1 MTAATQAGA
10 LSRVNVNWPAIDW
23 QQAHCTVRRL
33 QARIRKTKGVRHAIC
48 NSTPF
53 TCFAEL
59 LLELFHQRPCRLRL
73 GHPYFTGLIPPT
85 HRRVQSNQPGQT
97 TLIAANIA
105 RRLLPRVLMWRRPPK
120 ISSLGLRVEARI
132 QPGRQQ

>member
-1 MTAATQAGA
+1 MQF
-10 LSRVNVNWPAIDW
+10 AIP
-23 QQAHCTVRRL
+23 L
-33 QARIRKTKGVRHAIC
+33 
-48 NSTPF
+48 F

-97 TLIAANIA
+97 TLIAPNIA
-105 RRLLPRVLMWRRPPK
+105 RRLLPRVLMWRSPPK

-132 QPGRQQ
+132 QPRPPTVNCILNCNLHA